1 MADYHAA
8 RLVVALNSGQP
19 VSFYAPNSNRRK
31 GLKMNCEEILED
43 VIAFCKKEIEELE
56 EKTNVEDPTG
66 YDSRN
71 TRRGLRDAYENV
83 IERIAIKRAVEK

>member
-1 MADYHAA
+1 VITTLRPAEAPNYG
-8 RLVVALNSGQP
+8 RP
-19 VSFYAPNSNRRK
+19 VFFYAPNSNGRK

-56 EKTNVEDPTG
+56 DKTNVDDPS
-66 YDSRN
+66 YDGRN
-71 TRRGLRDAYENV
+71 IRRGLRDAYENV

>member
-1 MADYHAA
+1 M
-8 RLVVALNSGQP
+8 ALNSGQP

>member
-1 MADYHAA
+1 
-8 RLVVALNSGQP
+8 
-19 VSFYAPNSNRRK
+19 
-31 GLKMNCEEILED
+31 MNCEEILED

-56 EKTNVEDPTG
+56 DKTNGEDPSG

>member
-1 MADYHAA
+1 VADYHAA

-43 VIAFCKKEIEELE
+43 VVAFCKKQIEELE
-56 EKTNVEDPTG
+56 DKTNVDDPTG
-66 YDSRN
+66 YDDRN

>member
-1 MADYHAA
+1 
-8 RLVVALNSGQP
+8 L
-19 VSFYAPNSNRRK
+19 FYAPNSHRRK

-43 VIAFCKKEIEELE
+43 VVAFCKKQIEKLE
-56 EKTNVEDPTG
+56 DKTNVDDPTG
-66 YDSRN
+66 YDGRN

>member
-1 MADYHAA
+1 M
-8 RLVVALNSGQP
+8 
-19 VSFYAPNSNRRK
+19 FYAPNSHRRK

-56 EKTNVEDPTG
+56 DKTNVEDPSG

-71 TRRGLRDAYENV
+71 TGRGLRDAYENV

>member
-1 MADYHAA
+1 
-8 RLVVALNSGQP
+8 
-19 VSFYAPNSNRRK
+19 
-31 GLKMNCEEILED
+31 MNCEEILED
-43 VIAFCKKEIEELE
+43 VIVCCKKQIEELE
-56 EKTNVEDPTG
+56 NKTNVEDPNG